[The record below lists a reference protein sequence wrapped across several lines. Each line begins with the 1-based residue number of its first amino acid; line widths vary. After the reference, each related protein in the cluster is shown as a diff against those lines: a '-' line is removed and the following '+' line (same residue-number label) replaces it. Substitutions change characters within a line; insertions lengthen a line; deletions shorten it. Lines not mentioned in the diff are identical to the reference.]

1 MKMDEK
7 NEIQCVFSIYKNGW
21 TSMKMDQID
30 QMDQKHKRKCLLA
43 DHCGLSIRDYWQT
56 VQKIFMGTSALPQS
70 FEKCSNSC
78 TFVQSIRGLPTRR
91 NCQNEYIFCKRSANN
106 L

>member
-30 QMDQKHKRKCLLA
+30 QMDQIHKNGWK
-43 DHCGLSIRDYWQT
+43 
-56 VQKIFMGTSALPQS
+56 
-70 FEKCSNSC
+70 
-78 TFVQSIRGLPTRR
+78 
-91 NCQNEYIFCKRSANN
+91 
-106 L
+106 

>member
-56 VQKIFMGTSALPQS
+56 MQKIFMGTSALP
-70 FEKCSNSC
+70 
-78 TFVQSIRGLPTRR
+78 
-91 NCQNEYIFCKRSANN
+91 
-106 L
+106 